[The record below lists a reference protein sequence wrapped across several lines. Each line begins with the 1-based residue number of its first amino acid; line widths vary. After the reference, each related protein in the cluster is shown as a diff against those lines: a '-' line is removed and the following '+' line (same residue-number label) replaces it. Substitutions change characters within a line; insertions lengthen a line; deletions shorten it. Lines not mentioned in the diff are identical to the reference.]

1 MYFGLS
7 MYIAMVLV
15 KWWMKKNTS
24 SYLWQTIHTP
34 PRVWNRPFSFL
45 FFFCFEQIHTSDL
58 LSLSLNKSS
67 SFCMIKTLQKEHQD
81 LNTSQHN
88 LIYRTL
94 CWKCE
99 NKDDKKIASS
109 TIIIK
114 LMCTMLKVQVI
125 QCTLGINGVR
135 FYPNHVVFLCDLFI
149 KLFTQRLR
157 LLQICSCWPCFLQ
170 I

>member
-1 MYFGLS
+1 
-7 MYIAMVLV
+7 
-15 KWWMKKNTS
+15 MKKNTS

-135 FYPNHVVFLCDLFI
+135 FTPIMLSFSAI
-149 KLFTQRLR
+149 W
-157 LLQICSCWPCFLQ
+157 LLSCSHSALDSCRSAAADPASCSSNCNFCNVSQHTLTL
-170 I
+170 IY